1 MISMHLQRIIFNF
14 KNGMEALLTNKF
26 RALLTSLGIIFGVAA
41 VIAMLAIGNGAEKQ
55 ILEQIKQVG
64 SNNIVIK
71 PIIKTKEEEKQL
83 KESGIEQKKFSPG
96 LSMYD
101 AENIRQVL
109 TDVEVVSSE
118 IEQQTLFIRS
128 GIKLGGK
135 LVGVS
140 NDYFHLLDFSLVSGN
155 FFSDFQ
161 LINAQP
167 VCIIGSKVA
176 TKFFNT
182 EDPIG
187 KEIKCGNNWLKIVG
201 VLNNKNVDEG
211 NMQKLSI
218 RNVDLEIYT
227 PVKTFLLRYKNR
239 GLVTISGL
247 KASQNQE
254 EGNNQN
260 ATDNNY
266 HQLDRLVVK
275 VAKSSEIEATVD
287 VLQRILLRRHNGVS
301 DFEIIVPE
309 LLLKQEQ
316 KTKKLFNT
324 VLGIIASISLLVGGI
339 GIMNIM
345 LASVLERVKEI
356 GLRMSIGAS
365 KRDIVMQFMAES
377 VTISVSGGII
387 GIFLGIAISL
397 IIQAATDIE
406 TIVSPISVFLSFTIS
421 ISVGLVFGILPA
433 KRAAM
438 QDPAECLR

>member
-1 MISMHLQRIIFNF
+1 MHLQRIIFNF

-182 EDPIG
+182 EAPIG

-287 VLQRILLRRHNGVS
+287 VLQRILLRRHNGVN

>member
-1 MISMHLQRIIFNF
+1 MHLQRIIFNF

-96 LSMYD
+96 LSMHD

-109 TDVEVVSSE
+109 ADVEVVSSE

-140 NDYFHLLDFSLVSGN
+140 NDYFHLLDFSLLSGN

-260 ATDNNY
+260 TTDNNY

-287 VLQRILLRRHNGVS
+287 VLQRILLRRHNGVN

>member
-1 MISMHLQRIIFNF
+1 
-14 KNGMEALLTNKF
+14 MEALLTNKF

-41 VIAMLAIGNGAEKQ
+41 VITMLAIGNGAEKQ

-64 SNNIVIK
+64 SNNIVVK
-71 PIIKTKEEEKQL
+71 PIIKTKDEEKQL
-83 KESGIEQKKFSPG
+83 KESGIEQNKFSPG
-96 LSMYD
+96 LTTKD
-101 AENIRQVL
+101 AENISL
-109 TDVEVVSSE
+109 ILPAAEAVSSE
-118 IEQQTLFIRS
+118 IEQQNLFIRE
-128 GIKLGGK
+128 GIKLSGK

-140 NDYFHLLDFSLVSGN
+140 NAYFHLLDFTLIKGN
-155 FFSDFQ
+155 LFSDFQ
-161 LINAQP
+161 LNNAQS
-167 VCIIGSKVA
+167 VCIIGAKVA

-182 EDPIG
+182 VDPIG
-187 KEIKCGNNWLKIVG
+187 QEIKCGNNWLKIVG
-201 VLNNKNVDEG
+201 VLRPKNVDES

-218 RNVDLEIYT
+218 RNADLEVYT

-239 GLVTISGL
+239 GLVTIASI

-254 EGNNQN
+254 EGAPKQ
-260 ATDNNY
+260 TDNNY
-266 HQLDRLVVK
+266 HQIDRLVVK
-275 VAKSSEIEATVD
+275 VDKSEAIESSVD
-287 VLQRILLRRHNGVS
+287 VIQRILARRHNGVN

-345 LASVLERVKEI
+345 LASVLERVREI
-356 GLRMSIGAS
+356 GIRMSIGAS

-377 VTISVSGGII
+377 VTISISGGLI
-387 GIFLGIAISL
+387 GIVLGVVLSL
-397 IIQAATDIE
+397 LIEQLTDIE
-406 TIVSPISVFLSFTIS
+406 TIVSPISVFFSFTIS

-433 KRAAM
+433 KRAAE

>member
-1 MISMHLQRIIFNF
+1 MHLQRIIFNF

-96 LSMYD
+96 LSMHD

-109 TDVEVVSSE
+109 ADVEVVSSE

-275 VAKSSEIEATVD
+275 VVKSSEIEATVD
-287 VLQRILLRRHNGVS
+287 VLQRILLRRHNGVN

>member
-1 MISMHLQRIIFNF
+1 MHLQRIIFNF

-96 LSMYD
+96 LSMHD

-109 TDVEVVSSE
+109 ADVEVVSSE
-118 IEQQTLFIRS
+118 IEQQTLFIRE

-176 TKFFNT
+176 SKFFNT

-287 VLQRILLRRHNGVS
+287 VLQRILLRRHNGVN

>member
-1 MISMHLQRIIFNF
+1 MHLQRIIFNF

-96 LSMYD
+96 LSMHD

-109 TDVEVVSSE
+109 ADVEVVSSE

>member
-1 MISMHLQRIIFNF
+1 MH
-14 KNGMEALLTNKF
+14 
-26 RALLTSLGIIFGVAA
+26 
-41 VIAMLAIGNGAEKQ
+41 
-55 ILEQIKQVG
+55 
-64 SNNIVIK
+64 
-71 PIIKTKEEEKQL
+71 
-83 KESGIEQKKFSPG
+83 
-96 LSMYD
+96 D

-140 NDYFHLLDFSLVSGN
+140 NDYFHLLDFSLISGN

-161 LINAQP
+161 LVNVQP

-182 EDPIG
+182 EDPVG

-247 KASQNQE
+247 KASQNQDD
-254 EGNNQN
+254 GNKQN
-260 ATDNNY
+260 TTDNNY

-275 VAKSSEIEATVD
+275 VAKSSEIEATLD
-287 VLQRILLRRHNGVS
+287 VLQRILLRRHNGVN

>member
-1 MISMHLQRIIFNF
+1 MHLQRIIFNF

-96 LSMYD
+96 LSMHD

-118 IEQQTLFIRS
+118 IEQQTLFIRE

-140 NDYFHLLDFSLVSGN
+140 NDYFHLLDFSLVNGN

-161 LINAQP
+161 LKNAQP

-182 EDPIG
+182 EDPVG

-254 EGNNQN
+254 DGNKQN
-260 ATDNNY
+260 ATENNY

-287 VLQRILLRRHNGVS
+287 VLQRILLRRHNGVN

>member
-1 MISMHLQRIIFNF
+1 
-14 KNGMEALLTNKF
+14 
-26 RALLTSLGIIFGVAA
+26 
-41 VIAMLAIGNGAEKQ
+41 
-55 ILEQIKQVG
+55 
-64 SNNIVIK
+64 
-71 PIIKTKEEEKQL
+71 
-83 KESGIEQKKFSPG
+83 
-96 LSMYD
+96 
-101 AENIRQVL
+101 
-109 TDVEVVSSE
+109 
-118 IEQQTLFIRS
+118 
-128 GIKLGGK
+128 
-135 LVGVS
+135 
-140 NDYFHLLDFSLVSGN
+140 
-155 FFSDFQ
+155 
-161 LINAQP
+161 
-167 VCIIGSKVA
+167 
-176 TKFFNT
+176 
-182 EDPIG
+182 
-187 KEIKCGNNWLKIVG
+187 
-201 VLNNKNVDEG
+201 
-211 NMQKLSI
+211 MQKLSI

-287 VLQRILLRRHNGVS
+287 VLQRILLRRHNGVN

-397 IIQAATDIE
+397 IIQGATDIE

>member
-1 MISMHLQRIIFNF
+1 MHLQRIIFNF

-96 LSMYD
+96 LSMHD

-118 IEQQTLFIRS
+118 IEQQTLFIRE

-260 ATDNNY
+260 VTDNNY

-287 VLQRILLRRHNGVS
+287 VLQRILLRRHNGVN

>member
-1 MISMHLQRIIFNF
+1 MHLQRIIFNF

-140 NDYFHLLDFSLVSGN
+140 NDYFHLLDFSLISGN

-161 LINAQP
+161 LVNAQP

-287 VLQRILLRRHNGVS
+287 VLQRILLRRHNGVN

>member
-1 MISMHLQRIIFNF
+1 MHLQRIIFNF

-254 EGNNQN
+254 EGNNQS

-287 VLQRILLRRHNGVS
+287 VLQRILLRRHNGVN

>member
-1 MISMHLQRIIFNF
+1 MHLQRIIFNF

-71 PIIKTKEEEKQL
+71 PIVKTKEEEKQL
-83 KESGIEQKKFSPG
+83 KESGVQQKKFSPG
-96 LSMYD
+96 LSIHD
-101 AENIRQVL
+101 AENIKL
-109 TDVEVVSSE
+109 ILHDAEVVSSE
-118 IEQQTLFIRS
+118 IELQTLFIRE

-140 NDYFHLLDFSLVSGN
+140 NDYFLLLDFSLAKGN
-155 FFSDFQ
+155 FFSDNQ
-161 LINAQP
+161 LLNAEP
-167 VCIIGSKVA
+167 VCVIGAKVA
-176 TKFFNT
+176 QKFFTNNN
-182 EDPIG
+182 PIG
-187 KEIKCGNNWLKIVG
+187 AEIKCGNNWLKVVG
-201 VLNNKNVDEG
+201 VLTNKSIDEE
-211 NMQKLSI
+211 NITKLSI

-239 GLVTISGL
+239 SLVTVAGI
-247 KASQNQE
+247 KANQNKE
-254 EGNNQN
+254 EGSKS
-260 ATDNNY
+260 TDNNY

-275 VAKSSEIEATVD
+275 VNKSDAIESTVD
-287 VLQRILLRRHNGVS
+287 VLQRLLNRRHNGVN

-356 GLRMSIGAS
+356 GLRMSVGAS

-377 VTISVSGGII
+377 VTISVSGGVI

-433 KRAAM
+433 KRASE

>member
-1 MISMHLQRIIFNF
+1 MHLQRIIFNF

-161 LINAQP
+161 LVNAQP

-247 KASQNQE
+247 KASQNQD

-287 VLQRILLRRHNGVS
+287 VLQRILLRRHNGVN

>member
-1 MISMHLQRIIFNF
+1 MHLQRIIFNF

-41 VIAMLAIGNGAEKQ
+41 VITMLAIGNGAEKQ

-64 SNNIVIK
+64 SNNIVVK
-71 PIIKTKEEEKQL
+71 PIIKTKDEEKQL
-83 KESGIEQKKFSPG
+83 KESGIEQNKFSPG
-96 LSMYD
+96 LTTKD
-101 AENIRQVL
+101 AENISL
-109 TDVEVVSSE
+109 ILPAAEAVSSE
-118 IEQQTLFIRS
+118 IEQQNLFIRE
-128 GIKLGGK
+128 GIKLSGK

-140 NDYFHLLDFSLVSGN
+140 NAYFHLLDFTLIKGN
-155 FFSDFQ
+155 LFSDFQ
-161 LINAQP
+161 LNNAQS
-167 VCIIGSKVA
+167 VCIIGAKVA

-182 EDPIG
+182 VDPIG
-187 KEIKCGNNWLKIVG
+187 QEIKCGNNWLKIVG
-201 VLNNKNVDEG
+201 VLRPKNVDES

-218 RNVDLEIYT
+218 RNADLEVYT

-239 GLVTISGL
+239 GLVTIASI

-254 EGNNQN
+254 EGAPKQ
-260 ATDNNY
+260 TDNNY
-266 HQLDRLVVK
+266 HQIDRLVVK
-275 VAKSSEIEATVD
+275 VDKSEAIESSVD
-287 VLQRILLRRHNGVS
+287 VIQRILARRHNGVN

-345 LASVLERVKEI
+345 LASVLERVREI
-356 GLRMSIGAS
+356 GIRMSIGAS

-377 VTISVSGGII
+377 VTISISGGLI
-387 GIFLGIAISL
+387 GIVLGVVLSL
-397 IIQAATDIE
+397 LIEQLTDIE
-406 TIVSPISVFLSFTIS
+406 TIVSPISVFFSFTIS

-433 KRAAM
+433 KRAAE

>member
-1 MISMHLQRIIFNF
+1 MHLQRIIFNF

-71 PIIKTKEEEKQL
+71 PIVKTKEEEKQL
-83 KESGIEQKKFSPG
+83 KESGVQQKKFSPG
-96 LSMYD
+96 LNIQD
-101 AENIRQVL
+101 AENIKLVL
-109 TDVEVVSSE
+109 NDVEVVSSE
-118 IEQQTLFIRS
+118 IEQQTLFIRE

-140 NDYFHLLDFSLVSGN
+140 NDYFHLLDFSLVKGN
-155 FFSDFQ
+155 FFTEFQ
-161 LINAQP
+161 QQNAQS
-167 VCIIGSKVA
+167 VCVIGSKVA
-176 TKFFNT
+176 QKFFSAI
-182 EDPIG
+182 DPIG
-187 KEIKCGNNWLKIVG
+187 QEIKCGNNWLKIVG
-201 VLNNKNVDEG
+201 VLNNKNIDEG

-239 GLVTISGL
+239 GLVTVTGI

-254 EGNNQN
+254 EN
-260 ATDNNY
+260 TDKSIDNNY

-275 VAKSSEIEATVD
+275 VNKSDAIESTVD
-287 VLQRILLRRHNGVS
+287 VLQRLLNRRHNGVN

-356 GLRMSIGAS
+356 GLRMSVGAS

-377 VTISVSGGII
+377 VTISVSGGVI

-433 KRAAM
+433 KRASE

>member
-1 MISMHLQRIIFNF
+1 MHLQRIIFNF

-254 EGNNQN
+254 EGNNQS

-287 VLQRILLRRHNGVS
+287 VLQRILLRRHNAVN

>member
-1 MISMHLQRIIFNF
+1 MHLQRIIFNF

-71 PIIKTKEEEKQL
+71 PIVKTKEEEKQL
-83 KESGIEQKKFSPG
+83 KESGVQQKKFSPG
-96 LSMYD
+96 LNIQD
-101 AENIRQVL
+101 AENIKLVL
-109 TDVEVVSSE
+109 NDVEVVSSE
-118 IEQQTLFIRS
+118 IEQQTLFIRE

-140 NDYFHLLDFSLVSGN
+140 NDYFHLLDFSLVKGN

-161 LINAQP
+161 QQNAQS
-167 VCIIGSKVA
+167 VCVIGSKVA
-176 TKFFNT
+176 QKFFSAI
-182 EDPIG
+182 DPIG
-187 KEIKCGNNWLKIVG
+187 QEIKCGNNWLKIVG
-201 VLNNKNVDEG
+201 VLNNKNIDEG

-239 GLVTISGL
+239 GLVTVTGI

-254 EGNNQN
+254 ENSNKS
-260 ATDNNY
+260 TDNNY

-275 VAKSSEIEATVD
+275 VNKSDAIESTVD
-287 VLQRILLRRHNGVS
+287 VLQRLLNRRHNGVN

-356 GLRMSIGAS
+356 GLRMSVGAS

-377 VTISVSGGII
+377 VTISVSGGVI

-433 KRAAM
+433 KRASE

>member
-1 MISMHLQRIIFNF
+1 MHLQRIIFNF

-96 LSMYD
+96 LSMHD

-140 NDYFHLLDFSLVSGN
+140 NDYFHLLDFSLISGN

-161 LINAQP
+161 LVNVQP

-182 EDPIG
+182 EDPVG

-247 KASQNQE
+247 KASQNQDD
-254 EGNNQN
+254 GNKQN
-260 ATDNNY
+260 TTDNNY

-275 VAKSSEIEATVD
+275 VAKSSEIEATLD
-287 VLQRILLRRHNGVS
+287 VLQRILLRRHNGVN

>member
-1 MISMHLQRIIFNF
+1 MHLQRIIFNF

-71 PIIKTKEEEKQL
+71 PIVKTKEEEKQL
-83 KESGIEQKKFSPG
+83 KESGVQQKKFSPG
-96 LSMYD
+96 LNIQD
-101 AENIRQVL
+101 AENIKLVL
-109 TDVEVVSSE
+109 NDVEVVSSE
-118 IEQQTLFIRS
+118 IEQQTLFIRE

-140 NDYFHLLDFSLVSGN
+140 NDYFHLLDFSLVKGN

-161 LINAQP
+161 QQNAQS
-167 VCIIGSKVA
+167 VCVIGSKVA
-176 TKFFNT
+176 QKFFSAI
-182 EDPIG
+182 DPIG
-187 KEIKCGNNWLKIVG
+187 QEIKCGNNWLKIVG
-201 VLNNKNVDEG
+201 VLNNKNIDEG

-239 GLVTISGL
+239 GLVTVTGI

-254 EGNNQN
+254 ENSNKS
-260 ATDNNY
+260 TDNNY

-275 VAKSSEIEATVD
+275 VNKSDAVESTVD
-287 VLQRILLRRHNGVS
+287 VLQRLLNRRHNGVN

-356 GLRMSIGAS
+356 GLRMSVGAS

-377 VTISVSGGII
+377 VTISVSGGVI

-433 KRAAM
+433 KRASE

>member
-1 MISMHLQRIIFNF
+1 MHLQRIIFNF

-96 LSMYD
+96 LSMHD

-109 TDVEVVSSE
+109 ADVEVVSSE

-275 VAKSSEIEATVD
+275 VVKSSEIEATVD

>member
-1 MISMHLQRIIFNF
+1 MHLQRIIFNF

-96 LSMYD
+96 LSMQD

-109 TDVEVVSSE
+109 TDIEVVSSE

-140 NDYFHLLDFSLVSGN
+140 NDYFHLLDFSLVKGN

-187 KEIKCGNNWLKIVG
+187 KEIKCGNNWLKVIG

-227 PVKTFLLRYKNR
+227 PVRTFLLRYKNR

-254 EGNNQN
+254 EGSNQN
-260 ATDNNY
+260 TTDNNY

-287 VLQRILLRRHNGVS
+287 VLQRILLRRHNGVN

>member
-1 MISMHLQRIIFNF
+1 MHLQRIIFNF

-140 NDYFHLLDFSLVSGN
+140 NDYFHLLDFSLISGN

-161 LINAQP
+161 LVNAQP

-227 PVKTFLLRYKNR
+227 PVKTFLLFYKNR

-287 VLQRILLRRHNGVS
+287 VLQRILLRRHNGVN

>member
-1 MISMHLQRIIFNF
+1 MQLQLQRIIFNF

-41 VIAMLAIGNGAEKQ
+41 VITMLAIGNGAEKQ

-71 PIIKTKEEEKQL
+71 PIVKTKDEEKQL
-83 KESGIEQKKFSPG
+83 KESGVEQKKFSPG
-96 LSMYD
+96 LTTKD
-101 AENIRQVL
+101 AENIAFILPQA
-109 TDVEVVSSE
+109 EAVSSE
-118 IEQQTLFIRS
+118 IEQQSLLIRD
-128 GIKLGGK
+128 GIKLSGK
-135 LVGVS
+135 IVGVS
-140 NDYFHLLDFSLVSGN
+140 NAYFQLLDFKLAKGN
-155 FFSDFQ
+155 LFSDFQ
-161 LINAQP
+161 LNNAQS

-176 TKFFNT
+176 VKFFST
-182 EDPIG
+182 IDPIG
-187 KEIKCGNNWLKIVG
+187 QEIKCGNNWLKVVG
-201 VLNNKNVDEG
+201 VLQQKNVDES

-218 RNVDLEIYT
+218 RNADLEVYT

-239 GLVTISGL
+239 GLVTISSI

-254 EGNNQN
+254 EGQ
-260 ATDNNY
+260 AKPTDNNY
-266 HQLDRLVVK
+266 HQIDRLVVK
-275 VAKSSEIEATVD
+275 VNNSESIEYAVD
-287 VLQRILLRRHNGVS
+287 IIQRMLLRRHNGVN

-345 LASVLERVKEI
+345 LASVLERVREI
-356 GLRMSIGAS
+356 GIRMSIGAS

-377 VTISVSGGII
+377 VTISISGGI
-387 GIFLGIAISL
+387 LGIILGIVLS
-397 IIQAATDIE
+397 IITEKLTDIE
-406 TIVSPISVFLSFTIS
+406 TIVSPLSVFFSFTIS
-421 ISVGLVFGILPA
+421 ISVGLIFGILPA
-433 KRAAM
+433 KRAAQ

>member
-1 MISMHLQRIIFNF
+1 MNLKRIVFNF

-71 PIIKTKEEEKQL
+71 PIIKTKEEEKEL

-96 LSMYD
+96 LNLKD
-101 AENIRQVL
+101 AENIKQVL
-109 TDVEVVSSE
+109 GSVKIVSGE
-118 IEQQTLFIRS
+118 IEQQSLFIRD
-128 GIKLGGK
+128 GVKLAGK
-135 LVGVS
+135 IVGVS
-140 NDYFHLLDFSLVSGN
+140 NEYFQLLDFTLKSGN
-155 FFSDFQ
+155 FFTANQ
-161 LINAQP
+161 LEESQP
-167 VCIIGSKVA
+167 VCIIGHKVA
-176 TKFFNT
+176 LKFFNNVN
-182 EDPIG
+182 PLG
-187 KEIKCGNNWLKIVG
+187 KEIKCGNNWLKVVG
-201 VLNNKNVDEG
+201 ILDFKSIDEG
-211 NMQKLSI
+211 NIQKLSI
-218 RNVDLEIYT
+218 RNTDLEVYT
-227 PVKTFLLRYKNR
+227 PIRTFLLRYKNR
-239 GLVTISGL
+239 GLVTISSI
-247 KASQNQE
+247 KAGQQ
-254 EGNNQN
+254 EGNQQK
-260 ATDNNY
+260 AEENNI
-266 HQLDRLVVK
+266 HQLDKLVVK
-275 VAKSSEIEATVD
+275 VNNSESIEPTVE
-287 VLQRILLRRHNGVS
+287 VLQQILTRRHNGVN

-365 KRDIVMQFMAES
+365 RKDIVMQFIAES
-377 VTISVSGGII
+377 VTISISGGII
-387 GIFLGIAISL
+387 GILLGVGISL
-397 IIQAATDIE
+397 IIEVVTDIQ
-406 TIVSPISVFLSFTIS
+406 TIVSPLSVFLSFTIS
-421 ISVGLVFGILPA
+421 ISVGLIFGILPA

>member
-1 MISMHLQRIIFNF
+1 MHLQRIIFNF

-71 PIIKTKEEEKQL
+71 PIVKTKEEEKQL
-83 KESGIEQKKFSPG
+83 KESGVQQKKFSPG
-96 LSMYD
+96 LNIQD
-101 AENIRQVL
+101 AENIKLVL
-109 TDVEVVSSE
+109 NDVEVVSSE
-118 IEQQTLFIRS
+118 IEQQTLFIRE

-140 NDYFHLLDFSLVSGN
+140 NDYFHLLDFSLVKGN
-155 FFSDFQ
+155 FFTEFQ
-161 LINAQP
+161 QQNAQS
-167 VCIIGSKVA
+167 VCVIGSKVA
-176 TKFFNT
+176 SKFFSAI
-182 EDPIG
+182 DPIG
-187 KEIKCGNNWLKIVG
+187 QEIKCGNNWLKIVG
-201 VLNNKNVDEG
+201 VLNNKNIDEG

-239 GLVTISGL
+239 GLVTVTGI

-254 EGNNQN
+254 EN
-260 ATDNNY
+260 TDKSIDNNY

-275 VAKSSEIEATVD
+275 VNKSDAIESTVD
-287 VLQRILLRRHNGVS
+287 VLQRLLNRRHNGVN

-356 GLRMSIGAS
+356 GLRMSVGAS

-377 VTISVSGGII
+377 VTISVSGGVI

-433 KRAAM
+433 KRASE

>member
-1 MISMHLQRIIFNF
+1 MHLQRIIFNF

-96 LSMYD
+96 LSMHD
-101 AENIRQVL
+101 AENIRQILV
-109 TDVEVVSSE
+109 DVEVVSSE
-118 IEQQTLFIRS
+118 IEQQTLFIRA

-182 EDPIG
+182 ENPIG
-187 KEIKCGNNWLKIVG
+187 KEIKCGNNWLKVVG

-254 EGNNQN
+254 EENSQN

-287 VLQRILLRRHNGVS
+287 VLQRILLRRHNGVN

>member
-1 MISMHLQRIIFNF
+1 MHLQRIIFNF

-161 LINAQP
+161 LVNAQP

-287 VLQRILLRRHNGVS
+287 VLQRILLRRHNGVN